1 MGPSITSIKQLEISK
16 VKIPSKNE
24 KKFDLIASAISN
36 SSNNIKIGP
45 EYNNSDSFLERDINT
60 DLNNSE
66 LALNSIL
73 NSELNFASNLDQNLR
88 SLNKLNQ
95 EHTATHKAE

>member
-1 MGPSITSIKQLEISK
+1 MDKE
-16 VKIPSKNE
+16 
-24 KKFDLIASAISN
+24 
-36 SSNNIKIGP
+36 
-45 EYNNSDSFLERDINT
+45 INT

-73 NSELNFASNLDQNLR
+73 NSELNFASNLDKNLR

-95 EHTATHKAE
+95 EQTALHKA